1 MAKRQ
6 KRVAEKPVYE
16 PTEEELAALNRILD
30 RKSTIRFKAADGAS
44 SLVLDHP
51 EPTLG
56 HALLAEALG
65 ISDPDLLSGTLTHLK
80 SLSPHGNGPDADALN
95 FALSLIKGMKPRDEL
110 EAMLAAQMAAV
121 HLATMSLAGSLFRAQ
136 SIPQRD
142 SAERALN
149 KLARTFAT
157 QLEALKRYRTGG
169 EQKVV
174 VQHVSVS
181 DGSQAIVGNVTTQV
195 SREKSSEKPALPA
208 LIDAQ
213 TVPIETR
220 RRARKPVK

>member
-95 FALSLIKGMKPRDEL
+95 FALSLIKG
-110 EAMLAAQMAAV
+110 
-121 HLATMSLAGSLFRAQ
+121 
-136 SIPQRD
+136 
-142 SAERALN
+142 
-149 KLARTFAT
+149 
-157 QLEALKRYRTGG
+157 
-169 EQKVV
+169 
-174 VQHVSVS
+174 
-181 DGSQAIVGNVTTQV
+181 
-195 SREKSSEKPALPA
+195 
-208 LIDAQ
+208 
-213 TVPIETR
+213 
-220 RRARKPVK
+220 

>member
-1 MAKRQ
+1 
-6 KRVAEKPVYE
+6 
-16 PTEEELAALNRILD
+16 
-30 RKSTIRFKAADGAS
+30 
-44 SLVLDHP
+44 
-51 EPTLG
+51 
-56 HALLAEALG
+56 
-65 ISDPDLLSGTLTHLK
+65 
-80 SLSPHGNGPDADALN
+80 
-95 FALSLIKGMKPRDEL
+95 
-110 EAMLAAQMAAV
+110 MLAAQMAAV